1 MNAVILLTVQIERM
15 LEAYPPVADFMR
27 DLKGQVGWHP
37 PYSMRKAYRRGTSRI
52 ESGKNLGR
60 PGSHSNRSIGYSLSP
75 DLRSS
80 YAFMAT
86 FTASVVIG
94 SERTRAPEA
103 FSPFAK
109 ADPCGL
115 RQ

>member
-1 MNAVILLTVQIERM
+1 
-15 LEAYPPVADFMR
+15 MR
-27 DLKGQVGWHP
+27 
-37 PYSMRKAYRRGTSRI
+37 RAYRRGTSRVEKRRKI
-52 ESGKNLGR
+52 LADLVR
-60 PGSHSNRSIGYSLSP
+60 IRTAVLDMAYRLT
-75 DLRSS
+75 LRSS

-94 SERTRAPEA
+94 SERTRAPKA
-103 FSPFAK
+103 FLPLAK

>member
-1 MNAVILLTVQIERM
+1 
-15 LEAYPPVADFMR
+15 
-27 DLKGQVGWHP
+27 
-37 PYSMRKAYRRGTSRI
+37 MRKVIAGAPRVLKSGEKILADLVRIRTAVLDVAYRLT
-52 ESGKNLGR
+52 
-60 PGSHSNRSIGYSLSP
+60 
-75 DLRSS
+75 LRS
-80 YAFMAT
+80 YASMAT

-103 FSPFAK
+103 FSALAK